1 MNSNTKI
8 GIWMDYSTAH
18 IMEFS
23 EKPHEIKTIE
33 STFATKLK
41 SKEKERG
48 ERHLHAVAKQCQAD
62 YFKKIAANILNYD
75 KVLLFG
81 PTHAK
86 TELFNMLSE
95 DHRFFKIKTYL
106 KDAGKMTL
114 NQRNRFIYEHFT
126 SPLYK

>member
-1 MNSNTKI
+1 MNTTTKI

-23 EKPHEIKTIE
+23 ERPHEIKTIE
-33 STFATKLK
+33 SNFASRLK

-48 ERHLHAVAKQCQAD
+48 ERHLHAVARQCKAD
-62 YFKKIAANILNYD
+62 YFKKIASTILNYD

-86 TELFNMLSE
+86 SELFNMLAE

-106 KDAGKMTL
+106 KEAGTMTL
-114 NQRNRFIYEHFT
+114 NQRNKFIHDHFA